1 MKNVFVNDRG
11 FPDIS
16 DAYDTLLHN
25 VDGGPVLRRL
35 KHPLPHLMSLIL
47 LSPFNL
53 TRDFTGKFFV
63 NAWTS
68 PTSIAGSR
76 MPSMQ

>member
-1 MKNVFVNDRG
+1 MKNVFVDDRG

-25 VDGGPVLRRL
+25 VNGGPVLRKL
-35 KHPLPHLMSLIL
+35 KHPPPTLDVADP
-47 LSPFNL
+47 LSPIIL
-53 TRDFTGKFFV
+53 TRDFTGQFFV

-68 PTSIAGSR
+68 PTSIAASR
-76 MPSMQ
+76 ILSTQ